1 MVEESLGVG
10 EEGKERE
17 AGGRERTGV
26 DLANLDARRDGLGSD
41 DDDDDDDDEVSLVWR
56 G

>member
-1 MVEESLGVG
+1 MG

-26 DLANLDARRDGLGSD
+26 DLANLDARRFDLGGETKTGLGS